1 MKKIKYYLITIFLL
15 LPISVFA
22 QGAIT
27 SIVPACAKSGEL
39 RLTCFLELFINIAN
53 LIFGISG
60 AVALAIFVLGGVQYI
75 LAAGNQEKVKKATST
90 LINGIIGL
98 LIVLGAYLIVSS
110 IIWVATGGQDTL
122 RTIAPGEIS
131 GYLQD

>member
-60 AVALAIFVLGGVQYI
+60 AVA
-75 LAAGNQEKVKKATST
+75 
-90 LINGIIGL
+90 
-98 LIVLGAYLIVSS
+98 
-110 IIWVATGGQDTL
+110 
-122 RTIAPGEIS
+122 
-131 GYLQD
+131 